1 MLKTGTIY
9 RIVPTWEMDL
19 AAIEAALESSK
30 FVACGA
36 TQQKSS
42 GWAAPREENG
52 ALAESVDGQVI
63 LKLMTEQRIV
73 PGAVVKRRA
82 DEIAAQMEK
91 DTGRKPGKKIKKEL
105 KEQALLEL
113 LPMAFTK
120 RSATLVWIDRKARL
134 LVVDASSHAKSDD
147 VITFL
152 INCLE
157 GLALSLVQTEMSPHV
172 AMAHWLGTG
181 EPPYQFTIDRECEL
195 KSTDEMK
202 SVVKYGRHDLDIDE
216 VRAHI
221 LAGKVPTKLALTW
234 RDRISFVLT
243 DSMQLKKITF
253 LDVVF
258 EGKLAEAGKIE
269 KGEAFDADA
278 AIFTGEMSEMIP
290 DLFEAL
296 GGEQVMGLGESA

>member
-1 MLKTGTIY
+1 MIKTATIY
-9 RIVPTWEMDL
+9 RTAPQWSADL
-19 AAIEAALESSK
+19 ADIEQAIGK
-30 FVACGA
+30 HQFVECGA
-36 TQQKSS
+36 TQQKSA
-42 GWAAPREENG
+42 GWAPPREENG

-63 LKLMTEQRIV
+63 LKLLTEQRIV
-73 PGAVVKRRA
+73 PGSVVKRRA
-82 DEIAAQMEK
+82 EELAAEMEK
-91 DTGRKPGKKIKKEL
+91 NTGRKPGKKIMKEL

-134 LVVDASSHAKSDD
+134 LVVDASSQAKSDE

-181 EPPYQFTIDRECEL
+181 EPPYHFTVDRECEL

-221 LAGKVPTKLALTW
+221 VAGKVPTKLALTW

-243 DSMQLKKITF
+243 DSMQLKKISF

-258 EGKLAEAGKIE
+258 EGKLAESGKIE

-278 AIFTGEMSEMIP
+278 AIFTGEMSELLP

-296 GGEQVMGLGESA
+296 GGEQVMGMTP